1 MRKGKDMS
9 RRKFRTFLS
18 LAPVLVIAAL
28 VVMPAVA
35 QAEPHF
41 YSNKVILP
49 EESGGPGAEG
59 KDIISWGTLTLQTKT
74 VGVITCLN
82 EFAGDAYNPVGGGAG
97 EGKVDGYVAYDCKNE
112 LCESTFLSKQE
123 IVPEGLEKFG
133 EWETKLT
140 EAVVGKPRLKTGNN
154 TLNSPT
160 QIKFL
165 IKCPPNG
172 LGEINTKSKGEL
184 TPLVANG
191 TSIGLSPSKITFD
204 AESGELEI
212 ANVKEGKA
220 EGSLKVM
227 GYEGA
232 ELISS
237 KNP

>member
-1 MRKGKDMS
+1 MPQ
-9 RRKFRTFLS
+9 RRRIGF
-18 LAPVLVIAAL
+18 AAVLLVAAFA
-28 VVMPAVA
+28 VMPAVA

-41 YSNKVILP
+41 YKNKVIAP

-59 KDIISWGTLTLQTKT
+59 TDIISWGTLTLQTKT

-82 EFAGDAYNPVGGGAG
+82 EFAGDAFNPIGGGAG
-97 EGKVDGYVAYDCKNE
+97 EGKIDGYVAYDCKNE
-112 LCESTFLSKQE
+112 LCESTFASKQE
-123 IVPEGLEKFG
+123 IIPEGLEKFG
-133 EWETKLT
+133 EWEAKLT
-140 EAVVGKPRLKTGNN
+140 EAVAGKPRLKTGNN

-165 IKCPPNG
+165 IKCPPAG

-184 TPLVANG
+184 SPLVQNG
-191 TSIGLSPSKITFD
+191 TSIGLSPTKVTFD

-220 EGSLKVM
+220 EGSLKGM
-227 GYEGA
+227 GYEGG
-232 ELISS
+232 ELLSS

>member
-1 MRKGKDMS
+1 MS

-18 LAPVLVIAAL
+18 LAPLLVIAAL
-28 VVMPAVA
+28 VVMPAAA
-35 QAEPHF
+35 QAAPHF

-49 EESGGPGAEG
+49 EESGEPGAEG

-97 EGKVDGYVAYDCKNE
+97 EGKIDGYVAYDCKNE
-112 LCESTFLSKQE
+112 LCESAFASKQE
-123 IVPEGLEKFG
+123 IIPEGLEKFG

-140 EAVVGKPRLKTGNN
+140 EAVVGQPRLKTGNS

-165 IKCPPNG
+165 IKCPPAG

-184 TPLVANG
+184 NPLVQNG
-191 TSIGLSPSKITFD
+191 TSIGLAPSKVVFD
-204 AESGELEI
+204 AASGELEI

-227 GYEGA
+227 GYEGS

>member
-1 MRKGKDMS
+1 MS
-9 RRKFRTFLS
+9 RKLRMGFAT
-18 LAPVLVIAAL
+18 AL
-28 VVMPAVA
+28 LGAVFAVMPAAA
-35 QAEPHF
+35 QAVPHF
-41 YSNKVILP
+41 YKNKLIAP

-59 KDIISWGTLTLQTKT
+59 TDIIAWGTLTLQTKT

-97 EGKVDGYVAYDCKNE
+97 EGKIDGYVAYDCKNE
-112 LCESTFLSKQE
+112 LCESAFASKQE
-123 IVPEGLEKFG
+123 IIPEGLEKFG

-140 EAVVGKPRLKTGNN
+140 EAVVGQPRLKTGNS

-165 IKCPPNG
+165 IKCPPAG

-184 TPLVANG
+184 NPLVSNG
-191 TSIGLSPSKITFD
+191 TSIGLAPSKVVFD
-204 AESGELEI
+204 AASGELEI

-227 GYEGA
+227 GYEGS